1 MRIAVYEPDIP
12 QNLGAI
18 MRLAACMGVQTDVV
32 GPCGFPFSIENPSTD
47 KKLKRVVMD
56 YATLAKVTGHRSW
69 NAFMAGFQKPTSRL
83 LLLTTTGDT
92 LYTDFSYSADD
103 TLLVGRESGGV
114 PKEVRDQTDVRIR
127 VPLIPGARS
136 LNVVIATAM
145 VLGEALRQTNT
156 FPLDTGG
163 HLGEE
168 APL

>member
-32 GPCGFPFSIENPSTD
+32 GPCG
-47 KKLKRVVMD
+47 LKRVVMD

-127 VPLIPGARS
+127 IPLIPGARS

-156 FPLDTGG
+156 FPLDSGG
-163 HLGEE
+163 YLGDE
-168 APL
+168 ASL